1 MRSPDR
7 LGRAGKRIDR
17 GLTMKTDSNRA
28 GRLAIATLVAAT
40 IIVSGCETLNPYTD
54 EPETSRTAK
63 GAGIGAAAGAVAG
76 VVVGGSRKA
85 TIIGAGI
92 GALIGAGVGNY
103 MDREAEALRQRLR
116 ATGVSV
122 TRSGHQI
129 ILNMPGNVTFATDSA
144 DISSN
149 FYAVLDSVAIVLND
163 YEKTYVDV
171 VGHTDSTGRADY
183 NQQLSVRRAQ
193 SVADYLM
200 SREVIPERLVVTGR
214 GQTQPIA
221 SNETPE
227 GRALNRRVEI
237 VLTPLT

>member
-1 MRSPDR
+1 
-7 LGRAGKRIDR
+7 
-17 GLTMKTDSNRA
+17 MKTDEHRP
-28 GRLAIATLVAAT
+28 GRLTVLSIVAAA
-40 IIVSGCETLNPYTD
+40 IVAAGCQTLDPYTD
-54 EPETSRTAK
+54 EPEASRTAK

-92 GALIGAGVGNY
+92 GALVGAAVGNY

-122 TRSGHQI
+122 TKTGNQI

-149 FYAVLDSVAIVLND
+149 FYEVLDSVALVVNEFD
-163 YEKTYVDV
+163 KTYVDV
-171 VGHTDSTGRADY
+171 IGHTDSTGSAEY
-183 NQQLSVRRAQ
+183 NQGLSIRRAR
-193 SVADYLM
+193 SVADYLI
-200 SREVIPERLVVTGR
+200 SQQVIPERLVVTGM
-214 GQTQPIA
+214 GQDQPIA
-221 SNETPE
+221 PNDTPE

>member
-1 MRSPDR
+1 MNTHAY
-7 LGRAGKRIDR
+7 RAGP
-17 GLTMKTDSNRA
+17 
-28 GRLAIATLVAAT
+28 LAIIVVTLAAVVA
-40 IIVSGCETLNPYTD
+40 SGCQTLDPYTD
-54 EPETSRTAK
+54 QPETSRTAK

-85 TIIGAGI
+85 ALIGAGI
-92 GALIGAGVGNY
+92 GALVGGTVGNY
-103 MDREAEALRQRLR
+103 MDKEAEALRQRLR

-122 TRSGHQI
+122 TRSGDQI
-129 ILNMPGNVTFATDSA
+129 ILNMPGHVTFATDSA
-144 DISSN
+144 DISSS
-149 FYAVLDSVAIVLND
+149 FYEVLDSVAIVLNEF
-163 YEKTYVDV
+163 EKTYVDV
-171 VGHTDSTGRADY
+171 VGHTDSTGRAEY

-200 SREVIPERLVVTGR
+200 SREVLPERLVVTGR

-221 SNETPE
+221 SNDTAE

>member
-1 MRSPDR
+1 MTLTPS
-7 LGRAGKRIDR
+7 RI
-17 GLTMKTDSNRA
+17 LPMA
-28 GRLAIATLVAAT
+28 LIVLLAAT
-40 IIVSGCETLNPYTD
+40 VVSSGCQTLNPYTD

-76 VVVGGSRKA
+76 VVIGGSRKA
-85 TIIGAGI
+85 TLIGAGI
-92 GALIGAGVGNY
+92 GALVGGAVGNY

-122 TRSGHQI
+122 TRHDDHI

-144 DISSN
+144 DISSS
-149 FYAVLDSVAIVLND
+149 FYEVLDSVALVLNEF
-163 YEKTYVDV
+163 EKTYVDV
-171 VGHTDSTGRADY
+171 VGHTDSTGRAEY
-183 NQQLSVRRAQ
+183 NQALSVRRAQ
-193 SVADYLM
+193 SVSDYLM
-200 SREVIPERLVVTGR
+200 TREVMAERLVVTGR

-221 SNETPE
+221 SNDTPE